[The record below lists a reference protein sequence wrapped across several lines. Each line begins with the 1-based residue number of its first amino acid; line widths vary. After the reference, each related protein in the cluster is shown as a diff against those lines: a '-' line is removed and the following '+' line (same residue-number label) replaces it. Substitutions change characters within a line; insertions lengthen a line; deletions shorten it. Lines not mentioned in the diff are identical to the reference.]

1 MAHGAVTFQ
10 GLSTMYS
17 VVNVACKRCDREG
30 RYRVSSLMER
40 YGADAKLPEIAA
52 KLEQSCERKGQIG
65 GCFVYFKELSLLG

>member
-1 MAHGAVTFQ
+1 MAHGAVTFRD
-10 GLSTMYS
+10 LATMHP
-17 VVNVACKRCDREG
+17 VATVKCKRCDREG
-30 RYRVSSLMER
+30 RYRVSGLMER